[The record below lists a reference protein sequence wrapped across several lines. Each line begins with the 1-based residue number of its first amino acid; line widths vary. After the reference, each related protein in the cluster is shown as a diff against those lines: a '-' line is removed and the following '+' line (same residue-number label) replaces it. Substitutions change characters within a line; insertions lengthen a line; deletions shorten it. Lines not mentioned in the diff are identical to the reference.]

1 MLGMDLVDK
10 GTQPGC
16 VIFARQG
23 TPPSPQGEEG
33 QWLYGVC
40 CGMSLLCQP
49 ALHFTPLSHNWGKG
63 PTGFFPPTSPSLY
76 FAFTDPHS
84 LSYNFTISPW
94 PRHGQPWCEVQGE
107 VDQKIFLSYDCGLAN
122 IKFMSPVGEFWS

>member
-1 MLGMDLVDK
+1 MLEMDLVDK

-33 QWLYGVC
+33 HWLYGVC

-49 ALHFTPLSHNWGKG
+49 ALHFTLLSEAIASELSK
-63 PTGFFPPTSPSLY
+63 
-76 FAFTDPHS
+76 TD
-84 LSYNFTISPW
+84 LVMWN
-94 PRHGQPWCEVQGE
+94 
-107 VDQKIFLSYDCGLAN
+107 IF
-122 IKFMSPVGEFWS
+122 